1 MKDQLHWLRVRRR
14 NKSWHDCL
22 RDRLVNR
29 GTIWSHHRRNTSN
42 VKMNDILVAMLAL
55 RIKMDCSIPINSI
68 PRCSAIA
75 ESWKVGGRGG
85 ERHKKQKT
93 RLRAAPSNIEVE
105 QVQIGITQHLLV
117 IVSTTW
123 SVLSKTRHKHA
134 THTSNHTTY
143 QYHYHISLLLI
154 LIKGFLISFYYF
166 LILLIKLQ
174 YSALAWKLYPLYI
187 SAYGASTRSFPF
199 FVIFFELA
207 EKAD

>member
-42 VKMNDILVAMLAL
+42 VKMNDILVTMLAL

-105 QVQIGITQHLLV
+105 QVQIGITQHLSLL
-117 IVSTTW
+117 SARHGQYYLRRDTSMQHTLQTTLRI
-123 SVLSKTRHKHA
+123 SIT
-134 THTSNHTTY
+134 TTY
-143 QYHYHISLLLI
+143 HY
-154 LIKGFLISFYYF
+154 Y
-166 LILLIKLQ
+166 
-174 YSALAWKLYPLYI
+174 
-187 SAYGASTRSFPF
+187 
-199 FVIFFELA
+199 
-207 EKAD
+207 